1 MIGFARKQ
9 NIKYLLFAF
18 ITASVVLAAS
28 WFYSAQELKHEKHKF
43 NKADMLPQDA
53 YDFLK
58 ANKDNK
64 EVVLLDLRT
73 PGEYAEEHISGSV
86 FAGYFSEDFNDKLSG
101 MDKNKTYILY
111 CKAGRVCPKVIK
123 QMKSLGFKEAH
134 KIEGGIKEWKA
145 GKLPLDFSK

>member
-1 MIGFARKQ
+1 MIGFTRKQ

-18 ITASVVLAAS
+18 ITALVVLGTS
-28 WFYSAQELKHEKHKF
+28 WLYTGHELKQEKHKF
-43 NKADMLPQDA
+43 NKSEMSSQDA

-64 EVVLLDLRT
+64 DVVLLDLRT
-73 PGEYAEEHISGSV
+73 PGEYTEEHIQGSV
-86 FAGYFSEDFNDKLSG
+86 FAGYYLDDFNDKLSG
-101 MDKNKTYILY
+101 MDKNKTYVLY

-123 QMKSLGFKEAH
+123 QMKQLGFKEAH

-145 GKLPLDFSK
+145 ARLPLDFSK